1 VSRLLQLGGRRWLAG
16 AGLLGLVLF
25 CALWPEV
32 APFGHND
39 VDFDLSRQGPSLEH
53 PLGTDQFGR
62 DLLTRLAAAGRVSLA
77 ITGLA
82 LAVILAIGFVYGAVA
97 ALAGGRVDS
106 VLMRVLDGLLALP
119 RLPVAI
125 VILVALNQSAMT
137 IWAVVLALAIVSWML
152 TARLVRGHVLV
163 LREADFV
170 RAAKAVGARR
180 RRVLFRHVFP
190 NTLGILLVAV
200 LLELPGVILGEA
212 FLSVLG
218 LGPNP
223 PTPTWGNMAVEG
235 VRFHRVWNVALP
247 SAAIATFAIL
257 ANLLA
262 DSLQEALDPRRS
274 GARGDG

>member
-1 VSRLLQLGGRRWLAG
+1 MSALRGRAG
-16 AGLLGLVLF
+16 AAGLALLALVVF

-39 VDFDLSRQGPSLEH
+39 VDFDLTRQGPSLAH

-77 ITGLA
+77 ITGGA
-82 LAVILAIGFVYGAVA
+82 LAIILAIGFVYGAVSG
-97 ALAGGRVDS
+97 LAGGRVDG

-119 RLPVAI
+119 RLPVSI
-125 VILVALNQSAMT
+125 VILVALNMSAQT
-137 IWAVVLALAIVSWML
+137 IWAVVFALAIVSWML
-152 TARLVRGHVLV
+152 TARLVRGQVLV
-163 LREADFV
+163 LREAEYV
-170 RAAKAVGARR
+170 RAARAVGATRR
-180 RRVLFRHVFP
+180 RILFRHVLP
-190 NTLGILLVAV
+190 NTLGILVVVA
-200 LLELPGVILGEA
+200 LLEIPGVIVGEA

-235 VRFHRVWNVALP
+235 IRFHRIWNVALP
-247 SAAIATFAIL
+247 SAMIALFAVL

-262 DSLQEALDPRRS
+262 DAFQEAIDPRR
-274 GARGDG
+274 ARDAREA

>member
-1 VSRLLQLGGRRWLAG
+1 VRLFRSRTSIAG
-16 AGLLGLVLF
+16 AGLVGLVLF

-39 VDFDLSRQGPSLEH
+39 VDLDRSREGPSLAH
-53 PLGTDQFGR
+53 PFGTDQFGR
-62 DLLTRLAAAGRVSLA
+62 DLLTRVAAAGRVSLA

-82 LAVILAIGFVYGAVA
+82 LGLVLVIGFAYGAA
-97 ALAGGRVDS
+97 SALSGRRVDE
-106 VLMRVLDGLLALP
+106 LMMRTLDGLLALP

-125 VILVALNQSAMT
+125 VILVALNQAAMT
-137 IWAVVLALAIVSWML
+137 IWAVVLALAVVSWML

-163 LREADFV
+163 LREAEFV
-170 RAAKAVGARR
+170 RAAKAVGSRR
-180 RRVLFRHVFP
+180 RHVLLRHVLP
-190 NTLGILLVAV
+190 NTLGILVVAT

-247 SAAIATFAIL
+247 SLAIAVFAVL
-257 ANLLA
+257 ANVLA
-262 DSLQEALDPRRS
+262 DQLQDALDPRRAET
-274 GARGDG
+274 GTEG

>member
-1 VSRLLQLGGRRWLAG
+1 MRRFRSRAWLAG
-16 AGLLGLVLF
+16 SALVALVLF

-39 VDFDLSRQGPSLEH
+39 VDFDLTRQGPSLAH

-77 ITGLA
+77 ITGAA
-82 LAVILAIGFVYGAVA
+82 LAIVLAVGFLYGAFA
-97 ALAGGRVDS
+97 ALAGGRIDS
-106 VLMRVLDGLLALP
+106 ILMRGLDGLLALP
-119 RLPVAI
+119 RLPVSI

-163 LREADFV
+163 LREAEFV

-180 RRVLFRHVFP
+180 RQILFRHLFP
-190 NTLGILLVAV
+190 NTLGILVVAV

-262 DSLQEALDPRRS
+262 DSLQEKLDPRRAE
-274 GARGDG
+274 ARGSG

>member
-1 VSRLLQLGGRRWLAG
+1 MRRLRERTWLAG
-16 AGLLGLVLF
+16 TALVAMVLF
-25 CALWPEV
+25 CAVWPEV

-39 VDFDLSRQGPSLEH
+39 VDFDLSRQGPSFAH
-53 PLGTDQFGR
+53 PLGTDQYGR

-82 LAVILAIGFVYGAVA
+82 LAIVLAIGFVYGAVA
-97 ALAGGRVDS
+97 ALAGGRLDAA
-106 VLMRVLDGLLALP
+106 LMRVLDGLLALP
-119 RLPVAI
+119 RLPVSI
-125 VILVALNQSAMT
+125 IILVALNQSAMT

-163 LREADFV
+163 LREAEFM
-170 RAAKAVGARR
+170 RAARAVGAHRR
-180 RRVLFRHVFP
+180 RIVFRHVLP
-190 NTLGILLVAV
+190 NTLGILVVAV

-235 VRFHRVWNVALP
+235 VHFHRVWNVALP
-247 SAAIATFAIL
+247 SAAIATFAVL

-262 DSLQEALDPRRS
+262 DSLQEALDPRRAE
-274 GARGDG
+274 ARDG

>member
-1 VSRLLQLGGRRWLAG
+1 MSALRGRSSAAGVALLA
-16 AGLLGLVLF
+16 LVLF

-39 VDFDLSRQGPSLEH
+39 VDFDLTRQGPSLAH

-77 ITGLA
+77 ITGSA
-82 LAVILAIGFVYGAVA
+82 IAIILAIGFVYGAVA
-97 ALAGGRVDS
+97 GLAGGRVDG

-119 RLPVAI
+119 RLPVSI
-125 VILVALNQSAMT
+125 VILVALNMAAQT
-137 IWAVVLALAIVSWML
+137 IWAVVFALAIVSWML
-152 TARLVRGHVLV
+152 TARLVRGQVLV
-163 LREADFV
+163 LREADYV
-170 RAAKAVGARR
+170 RAARAVGATRR
-180 RRVLFRHVFP
+180 RILLRHVLP
-190 NTLGILLVAV
+190 NTLGILVVVA
-200 LLELPGVILGEA
+200 LLEIPGVIIGEA

-235 VRFHRVWNVALP
+235 IRFHRIWNVALP
-247 SAAIATFAIL
+247 SAMIAVFAVL

-262 DSLQEALDPRRS
+262 DAFQEAIDPRR
-274 GARGDG
+274 ARAAPDA

>member
-1 VSRLLQLGGRRWLAG
+1 MRRLRERTWLAG
-16 AGLLGLVLF
+16 TALVALVLF
-25 CALWPEV
+25 CAVWPEV
-32 APFGHND
+32 APFGHNY
-39 VDFDLSRQGPSLEH
+39 VDFELSRQGPSFAH
-53 PLGTDQFGR
+53 PLGTDQYGR

-82 LAVILAIGFVYGAVA
+82 LAIVLAVGFVYGAVA
-97 ALAGGRVDS
+97 ALAGGRLDAA
-106 VLMRVLDGLLALP
+106 LMRVLDGLLALP
-119 RLPVAI
+119 RLPVSI
-125 VILVALNQSAMT
+125 IILVALNQSAMT

-163 LREADFV
+163 LRETEFV

-180 RRVLFRHVFP
+180 RRIVFRHVLP
-190 NTLGILLVAV
+190 NTLGILVVAV

-235 VRFHRVWNVALP
+235 VHFHRVWNVALP

-262 DSLQEALDPRRS
+262 DSLQEALDPRRAA
-274 GARGDG
+274 ARDG

>member
-1 VSRLLQLGGRRWLAG
+1 MRRLGGRGGMYALA
-16 AGLLGLVLF
+16 LVVLILF

-39 VDFDLSRQGPSLEH
+39 VDLDRSRESLSFAH

-82 LAVILAIGFVYGAVA
+82 LAIVLAVGFTYGAVA
-97 ALAGGRVDS
+97 GLAGGRVDG
-106 VLMRVLDGLLALP
+106 VLMRLLDGLLALP
-119 RLPVAI
+119 RLPIAI

-137 IWAVVLALAIVSWML
+137 IWAVVFALAIVSWML

-163 LREADFV
+163 LREAEFI
-170 RAAKAVGARR
+170 RAARAVGARR
-180 RRVLFRHVFP
+180 HRVLLHHVLP
-190 NTLGILLVAV
+190 NTLGLLVVVV

-235 VRFHRVWNVALP
+235 VRFHRIWNVALP
-247 SAAIATFAIL
+247 SGMIALFAVL
-257 ANLLA
+257 ANLAA
-262 DSLQEALDPRRS
+262 DAFQDRLDPRRAEA
-274 GARGDG
+274 ARAD

>member
-1 VSRLLQLGGRRWLAG
+1 MRRLRSRTWLAG
-16 AGLLGLVLF
+16 TTFVALVLF
-25 CALWPEV
+25 CAVWPEV
-32 APFGHND
+32 APFGHNF
-39 VDFDLSRQGPSLEH
+39 VDFELSRQGPSFAH
-53 PLGTDQFGR
+53 PLGTDQYGR

-82 LAVILAIGFVYGAVA
+82 LAIVLAIGFVYGAVA
-97 ALAGGRVDS
+97 ALAGGRIDAA
-106 VLMRVLDGLLALP
+106 LMRVLDGLLALP
-119 RLPVAI
+119 RLPVSI
-125 VILVALNQSAMT
+125 ILLVALNQSAMT

-163 LREADFV
+163 LREAEFV

-180 RRVLFRHVFP
+180 RRIVFRHVLP
-190 NTLGILLVAV
+190 NTLGILVVAV

-218 LGPNP
+218 LGPSP

-262 DSLQEALDPRRS
+262 DSLQEALDPRRA
-274 GARGDG
+274 GARGVD

>member
-1 VSRLLQLGGRRWLAG
+1 VRRLHDRTWLAG
-16 AGLLGLVLF
+16 GALVALVVF

-39 VDFDLSRQGPSLEH
+39 VDFELTRQGPSLAH

-77 ITGLA
+77 ITGAA
-82 LAVILAIGFVYGAVA
+82 LAIVLVLGFLYGAFA
-97 ALAGGRVDS
+97 ALAGGRVDAL
-106 VLMRVLDGLLALP
+106 LMRALDGLLALP
-119 RLPVAI
+119 RLPVSI

-152 TARLVRGHVLV
+152 TARLVRGRVLV
-163 LREADFV
+163 LREAEFV

-180 RRVLFRHVFP
+180 RHILFRHVLP
-190 NTLGILLVAV
+190 NTLGILVVAV
-200 LLELPGVILGEA
+200 LLELPGIVLGEA

-235 VRFHRVWNVALP
+235 VRFHRIWNVALP
-247 SAAIATFAIL
+247 SAAIAVFAVL

-262 DSLQEALDPRRS
+262 DSLQEALDPRRAE
-274 GARGDG
+274 ARGGG

>member
-1 VSRLLQLGGRRWLAG
+1 VSRLRDRTWLAG
-16 AGLLGLVLF
+16 TALVALVLF

-32 APFGHND
+32 APYGHNE
-39 VDFDLSRQGPSLEH
+39 VDLDRSRQGISLAH
-53 PLGTDQFGR
+53 PFGTDQFGR
-62 DLLTRLAAAGRVSLA
+62 DLLTRVAAAGRVSLT

-82 LAVILAIGFVYGAVA
+82 LAIVLAVGFAYGSVA
-97 ALAGGRVDS
+97 ALAGGRVDGAM
-106 VLMRVLDGLLALP
+106 MRVLDGLLALP
-119 RLPVAI
+119 RLPVSI
-125 VILVALNQSAMT
+125 VIIVALDQSAMT

-163 LREADFV
+163 LREAEFV

-180 RRVLFRHVFP
+180 SRILLRHVLP
-190 NTLGILLVAV
+190 NTLGILVVAV
-200 LLELPGVILGEA
+200 LLELPVVILGEA

-247 SAAIATFAIL
+247 SAAIAVFAIL

-262 DSLQEALDPRRS
+262 DSLQEALDPRRRE
-274 GARGDG
+274 ARGSG

>member
-1 VSRLLQLGGRRWLAG
+1 VSRLRDRTWLAG
-16 AGLLGLVLF
+16 SALVALVLF

-39 VDFDLSRQGPSLEH
+39 VDFELTRQGPSLAH

-82 LAVILAIGFVYGAVA
+82 LAAVLAFGFVYGAFA
-97 ALAGGRVDS
+97 ALVGGRVDGA
-106 VLMRVLDGLLALP
+106 LMRMLDGLLALP

-125 VILVALNQSAMT
+125 VILVALDQTAMT

-163 LREADFV
+163 LREAEFM
-170 RAAKAVGARR
+170 RAARAVGARR
-180 RRVLFRHVFP
+180 RRLLLRHVLP
-190 NTLGILLVAV
+190 NTLGILVVAT

-247 SAAIATFAIL
+247 SAAIAVFAIL

-262 DSLQEALDPRRS
+262 DSLQERLDPRR
-274 GARGDG
+274 ARV

>member
-1 VSRLLQLGGRRWLAG
+1 VKALRGRSGAVGLALLA
-16 AGLLGLVLF
+16 LVLF

-39 VDFDLSRQGPSLEH
+39 VDFELTRQGPSLAH

-77 ITGLA
+77 ITGGA
-82 LAVILAIGFVYGAVA
+82 LAIILAIGFVYGAVA
-97 ALAGGRVDS
+97 GLAGGRVDG

-119 RLPVAI
+119 RLPVSI
-125 VILVALNQSAMT
+125 VILVALNMSAQT
-137 IWAVVLALAIVSWML
+137 IWAVVFALAIVSWML
-152 TARLVRGHVLV
+152 TARLVRGQVLV
-163 LREADFV
+163 LREAEYV
-170 RAAKAVGARR
+170 RAARAVGATRR
-180 RRVLFRHVFP
+180 RILFRHVLP
-190 NTLGILLVAV
+190 NTLGILVVVA
-200 LLELPGVILGEA
+200 LLEIPGVIVGEA

-235 VRFHRVWNVALP
+235 IRFHRIWNVALP
-247 SAAIATFAIL
+247 SAMIALFAVL

-262 DSLQEALDPRRS
+262 DAFQEAIDPRRAE
-274 GARGDG
+274 GARDA

>member
-1 VSRLLQLGGRRWLAG
+1 MRRLRGRARLAG
-16 AGLLGLVLF
+16 AAFVALVLF

-39 VDFDLSRQGPSLEH
+39 VDFDVSRQGPSRSH

-62 DLLTRLAAAGRVSLA
+62 DLLTRVAAAGRVSLA

-82 LAVILAIGFVYGAVA
+82 LAIIVAIGFVYGACS
-97 ALAGGRVDS
+97 ALAGGRVDAA
-106 VLMRVLDGLLALP
+106 LMRVLDGLLALP

-125 VILVALNQSAMT
+125 VVLVALNQSAMT
-137 IWAVVLALAIVSWML
+137 IWAVVLALSVVSWML
-152 TARLVRGHVLV
+152 TARLVHGHVLM
-163 LREADFV
+163 LRETEFV
-170 RAAKAVGARR
+170 RAAKAVGAHR
-180 RRVLFRHVFP
+180 RRVLFRHVLP
-190 NTLGILLVAV
+190 NTLGILVVAV

-223 PTPTWGNMAVEG
+223 PTPTWGNIAVEG
-235 VRFHRVWNVALP
+235 VHFHRVWNVALP
-247 SAAIATFAIL
+247 SAAIAVFAVL

-262 DSLQEALDPRRS
+262 DSLQEALDPRRA

>member
-1 VSRLLQLGGRRWLAG
+1 MRRLRERTWLAG
-16 AGLLGLVLF
+16 TALVAMILF

-32 APFGHND
+32 APFGHNY
-39 VDFDLSRQGPSLEH
+39 VDFDLSRQGPSLAH
-53 PLGTDQFGR
+53 PLGTDQYGR

-82 LAVILAIGFVYGAVA
+82 LAIVLAVGFVYGAVA
-97 ALAGGRVDS
+97 ALAGGRLDAA
-106 VLMRVLDGLLALP
+106 LMRVLDGLLALP
-119 RLPVAI
+119 RLPVSII
-125 VILVALNQSAMT
+125 VIVALNQSAMT

-163 LREADFV
+163 LREAEFI
-170 RAAKAVGARR
+170 RAARAVGARR
-180 RRVLFRHVFP
+180 RRIVFRHVLP
-190 NTLGILLVAV
+190 NTLGVLVVAV

-235 VRFHRVWNVALP
+235 VHFHRVWNVALP

-262 DSLQEALDPRRS
+262 DSLQEALDPRRAA
-274 GARGDG
+274 ARDG